1 MRDENEFVSIACET
15 LCILE
20 HCDKSFVNRIPDKI
34 LNILKNIESN
44 ASTKNIKVHKN
55 KKIDEQ
61 DISEDTKNFIA
72 LLYYNYV
79 AKEKERKDILNIWIK
94 NDNIINKEINTI
106 NSFETKN
113 DLNETKNDLNETKK
127 LEESVD
133 KNTEIIVYKENIFK
147 KILLK
152 IKQLFIK
159 RK

>member
-1 MRDENEFVSIACET
+1 MRDEKEFVSIACET

-44 ASTKNIKVHKN
+44 SSTKNIKVHKN

-79 AKEKERKDILNIWIK
+79 ANVEERKDILNIWIK

-113 DLNETKNDLNETKK
+113 DLNETKK

-133 KNTEIIVYKENIFK
+133 KNTEMIVYKENIFK

-159 RK
+159 KK